1 MLAWAVAVSLVL
13 VLLLIWSALY
23 QKGLLSR
30 RDADSGAPAE
40 GAPEGAS
47 EPSAGKGRNAPV

>member
-1 MLAWAVAVSLVL
+1 MFAWAVAVSLVL

-30 RDADSGAPAE
+30 RDADPGVPADSGPKSAP
-40 GAPEGAS
+40 
-47 EPSAGKGRNAPV
+47 EPSAGK